1 MSLIQQLLRE
11 TFNPPEAKKVASEL
25 NKGYFITSTL
35 EDDYLYHTTYWKR
48 LKSILKDGFLSGN
61 PKYLE
66 NKGVRQKHPNMI
78 SFTTS
83 KWRHLSDLPDVFL
96 GLTHDCYLKIPFH
109 LLKGK
114 VKPVIYK
121 IEAHEIENML
131 QNGEAYYLS
140 TLTQKEEKLKAEYG
154 EDYPL
159 YLYHTW
165 IVEQEWRMKADFYP
179 LPQETEVYVSSYY
192 QKKIAET
199 LTNLPVYIDKE
210 IMEIKKIQNR
220 PRNIRNRIIRIIG
233 KDLYEHV
240 GQIDVSTT
248 PIKRPDGTIAK
259 IHATLY
265 NVKYLHAIAIIK
277 KLQKA
282 GFRVW
287 TYGNAWKYR
296 IYDDIEVDLIWQK
309 AKPHA
314 YNGEG

>member
-1 MSLIQQLLRE
+1 MNLVQQLLEE

-83 KWRHLSDLPDVFL
+83 KWRHLSDLPDAVAFL

-159 YLYHTW
+159 YLYNTW

-210 IMEIKKIQNR
+210 IMKIKNIQNR
-220 PRNIRNRIIRIIG
+220 TRNIRNRIIRIIG

-248 PIKRPDGTIAK
+248 PIKRPDGTTAK

-277 KLQKA
+277 RLQKA

-287 TYGNAWKYR
+287 TYGNAWKHH
-296 IYDDIEVDLIWQK
+296 IYSDIEVDLTFLTKQ
-309 AKPHA
+309 
-314 YNGEG
+314 NQ

>member
-1 MSLIQQLLRE
+1 MSLIQQLLEE

-25 NKGYFITSTL
+25 NKGYFITSIL

-66 NKGVRQKHPNMI
+66 NKGVRQKHLNMI

-83 KWRHLSDLPDVFL
+83 KWRHLSDLPDAVAFL
-96 GLTHDCYLKIPFH
+96 GLTHDCYLRIPFRI
-109 LLKGK
+109 LKGK
-114 VKPVIYK
+114 VKPVIYR

-131 QNGEAYYLS
+131 QNGEAYCLS

-220 PRNIRNRIIRIIG
+220 PRNIRNRIIRVIG

-240 GQIDVSTT
+240 GQMDVSTT

-265 NVKYLHAIAIIK
+265 NVKYLHAITIMK
-277 KLQKA
+277 RLQKA

-287 TYGNAWKYR
+287 ARRNAWKCR
-296 IYDDIEVDLIWQK
+296 IYGDMEVDLTWQ
-309 AKPHA
+309 
-314 YNGEG
+314 